1 MINDKPGT
9 TMTVRDLPPVSQLT
23 EQQQRG
29 WHCVRCRARLSP
41 GSDID
46 LGEKRVTPAEG
57 AAYSWF
63 PEPAP
68 TARPAGYANR
78 RRRRDRPQSL
88 GPTRP
93 SNSGTLRS

>member
-1 MINDKPGT
+1 
-9 TMTVRDLPPVSQLT
+9 MTVRDLPPVSQLT

-29 WHCVRCRARLSP
+29 RHCVRCRAPLSP

-63 PEPAP
+63 PRACADT
-68 TARPAGYANR
+68 TACRAR
-78 RRRRDRPQSL
+78 E
-88 GPTRP
+88 TETP
-93 SNSGTLRS
+93 S

>member
-23 EQQQRG
+23 DQQQRG
-29 WHCVRCRARLSP
+29 WHCVRCRAPLNP

-63 PEPAP
+63 PRACANT
-68 TARPAGYANR
+68 TACRAR
-78 RRRRDRPQSL
+78 E
-88 GPTRP
+88 TETP
-93 SNSGTLRS
+93 S

>member
-1 MINDKPGT
+1 
-9 TMTVRDLPPVSQLT
+9 MTVRDLPPVSQLT

-29 WHCVRCRARLSP
+29 WHCVRCRAPLSS

-63 PEPAP
+63 PRACADT
-68 TARPAGYANR
+68 TACRAR
-78 RRRRDRPQSL
+78 E
-88 GPTRP
+88 TETP
-93 SNSGTLRS
+93 S